1 VIFIQEYAYV
11 RVSSKDQHERRQI
24 IAMEN
29 RGIPQERVFT
39 EKQSGKDTNRPM
51 LQSLMNTLQKGDVVV
66 VESISRF
73 ARNTKDLLGLVEK
86 LTKKGV
92 EFISLKEHI
101 DTTTPTGRFTLTV
114 FAAVAELER
123 EHILQRQ
130 AEGIAAA
137 KASGKHLGRPI
148 KNAPENFAAVVNNWE
163 QKKICFD
170 EALRL
175 TGLKRA
181 TFYNRRREL
190 QQSKKREATV
200 Q

>member
-1 VIFIQEYAYV
+1 MIFIQEYAYV
-11 RVSSKDQHERRQI
+11 RVSSKDQHERRQMV
-24 IAMEN
+24 AMES
-29 RGIPQERVFT
+29 RKIPLERIFM

-51 LQSLMNTLQKGDVVV
+51 LQSLMNTIQKGDVVV

-73 ARNTKDLLGLVEK
+73 ARNTRDLLGLVEK

-101 DTTTPTGRFTLTV
+101 DTTTPTGRFMLTI

-148 KNAPENFAAVVNNWE
+148 KNAPDNFANVVKDWE
-163 QKKICFD
+163 QGKIDFD
-170 EALRL
+170 EALKL

-181 TFYNRRREL
+181 TFYNRRREFRE
-190 QQSKKREATV
+190 SKKKK
-200 Q
+200 